1 MPRKSLTLYR
11 FRQSG
16 HSHRVELFLSLLGL
30 PFEKVEVELG
40 KGQHKTPEFLA
51 RNPFGQ
57 VPVLVADGLVL
68 ADSNAILVYLAS
80 VYDQDRR
87 WYPVDPSRAAA
98 VQCWL
103 SVAAGPL
110 LMGPGH
116 ARLVGIFNAKHDLAR
131 AHVTARQLFEVM
143 DEHLRIEGG
152 FFVGARP
159 TLADVALY
167 TYTAHAPEGHISL
180 DPYPAIRSW
189 LQAVESLP
197 GFVPMVRT
205 ESRFGQQEGM

>member
-131 AHVTARQLFEVM
+131 AHATARQLFEVM
-143 DEHLRIEGG
+143 DAHLRIEGG
-152 FFVGARP
+152 FFVGAKP

-205 ESRFGQQEGM
+205 EPRFGQQEGM